1 MAEYGNLNSMQ
12 AAMARKMHLQQV
24 IDALEEEHGNLIMQ
38 MARLNTRWV
47 KEENDVQKTE
57 NGISG
62 LMWSV
67 FGRKEEK
74 LNKERREAYAAK
86 VRYDSAVTQM
96 EILEKSIKTYID
108 ELESIEGRRQ
118 EYMETATAE
127 MRLIRQG
134 RILTED
140 DKIFLKGWLEVLR
153 MQNNE
158 IQQALDEGEKS
169 VYIID
174 DVLRYLDKAQ
184 DMCTVD
190 FFMDNILVDMVKH
203 ENLDNAQQAVY
214 ELQAQL
220 RKFRSELVDVNISAD
235 VQVDLDEFTKF
246 ADIFW
251 DNWFTDWDTAD
262 KVNQSIRNVRSIRRQ
277 VEDAVKDLLVLK
289 SRNENEQNEIQ
300 AMIEKI

>member
-1 MAEYGNLNSMQ
+1 
-12 AAMARKMHLQQV
+12 
-24 IDALEEEHGNLIMQ
+24 
-38 MARLNTRWV
+38 
-47 KEENDVQKTE
+47 
-57 NGISG
+57 
-62 LMWSV
+62 
-67 FGRKEEK
+67 
-74 LNKERREAYAAK
+74 
-86 VRYDSAVTQM
+86 
-96 EILEKSIKTYID
+96 
-108 ELESIEGRRQ
+108 
-118 EYMETATAE
+118 METATAE

-220 RKFRSELVDVNISAD
+220 RKFRSKLVDVNISAD

>member
-1 MAEYGNLNSMQ
+1 MAEYGKLNSMQ
-12 AAMARKMHLQQV
+12 AAMARKMHLQRV

-74 LNKERREAYAAK
+74 LDKERREAYAAK
-86 VRYDSAVTQM
+86 VRYDSAVAQM
-96 EILEKSIKTYID
+96 EILEKSINAYTE
-108 ELESIEGRRQ
+108 ELESIEGQRQ

-235 VQVDLDEFTKF
+235 VQVDLDEFTRF

-262 KVNQSIRNVRSIRRQ
+262 KVNQSIRNVRSIRSQ

>member
-1 MAEYGNLNSMQ
+1 MAEYGKLNSMQ

>member
-1 MAEYGNLNSMQ
+1 MAEYGKLNSMQ

-74 LNKERREAYAAK
+74 LDKERREAYAAK
-86 VRYDSAVTQM
+86 VRYDSAVAQM
-96 EILEKSIKTYID
+96 EILEKSINAYTE
-108 ELESIEGRRQ
+108 ELESIEGQRQ

-235 VQVDLDEFTKF
+235 VQVDLDEFTRF

-262 KVNQSIRNVRSIRRQ
+262 KVNQSIRNVRSIRSQ

>member
-1 MAEYGNLNSMQ
+1 MAEYGKLNSMQ

-74 LNKERREAYAAK
+74 LDKERREAYAAK
-86 VRYDSAVTQM
+86 VRYDSAVAQM
-96 EILEKSIKTYID
+96 EILEKSINAYTE
-108 ELESIEGRRQ
+108 ELESIEGQRQ

-235 VQVDLDEFTKF
+235 VQVDLDEFTRF

-262 KVNQSIRNVRSIRRQ
+262 KVNQSIRNVRSIRSQ

-300 AMIEKI
+300 TMIEKI

>member
-1 MAEYGNLNSMQ
+1 MAEYGKLNSMQ

-174 DVLRYLDKAQ
+174 DVLKYLDKAQ
-184 DMCTVD
+184 DMCTAD
-190 FFMDNILVDMVKH
+190 FFMDNILVDMGKH

-220 RKFRSELVDVNISAD
+220 RKFRSKLVDVNISAD

>member
-1 MAEYGNLNSMQ
+1 MAEYGKLNSMQ

-190 FFMDNILVDMVKH
+190 FFMDNKNLVVSNKCVYDFAIL
-203 ENLDNAQQAVY
+203 Q
-214 ELQAQL
+214 
-220 RKFRSELVDVNISAD
+220 NI
-235 VQVDLDEFTKF
+235 
-246 ADIFW
+246 
-251 DNWFTDWDTAD
+251 
-262 KVNQSIRNVRSIRRQ
+262 
-277 VEDAVKDLLVLK
+277 
-289 SRNENEQNEIQ
+289 
-300 AMIEKI
+300 